1 MECNEEF
8 ANGKDPFEKLN
19 TSYVSHNDLSQL
31 DYSSCL
37 NSWVIYLID
46 LKEIITQ

>member
-1 MECNEEF
+1 MECREEY

-19 TSYVSHNDLSQL
+19 TSYTTYNDLSQL

-37 NSWVIYLID
+37 NSWVMHLID
-46 LKEIITQ
+46 